1 MWCIGVIALAIL
13 QAAGVVTGTVRD
25 PAGGV
30 LPGVTVRANGDKGT
44 GTVTDMSGR
53 FRLAGV
59 EPGAVAI
66 EAALAGFEPATT
78 TVTLPS
84 AGSIDVTLV
93 MHVRGPRPGRAFE
106 DIALR
111 VAIAAGEGATACGSH
126 PLSSRKAITLE
137 QLETFVVC
145 ARESLAAGRAFYLI
159 VQSPGVDSRI
169 YTGLFATRGGVAQY
183 FSFDSGPCGNEFDCD
198 PRYVVAPCAQPR
210 AAQRNGLATL
220 ECAAR

>member
-1 MWCIGVIALAIL
+1 MIALAIL
-13 QAAGVVTGTVRD
+13 QAVGVVSGTVRD
-25 PAGGV
+25 PVGSV
-30 LPGVTVRANGDKGT
+30 MPGVTVKLNGDKGT
-44 GTVTDMSGR
+44 TAVTDTSGR

-59 EPGAVAI
+59 GSGAVAI
-66 EAALAGFEPATT
+66 EATLAGFEPATS

-84 AGSIDVTLV
+84 GGAVDVTLV

-159 VQSPGVDSRI
+159 VQSPGMDSRI
-169 YTGLFATRGGVAQY
+169 YTGLFAARGGVAQY

-198 PRYVVAPCAQPR
+198 PRYVVTPCATPR
-210 AAQRNGLATL
+210 AEFRGGWPGIV
-220 ECAAR
+220 CAAG